1 MSIAIATGIASLAV
15 EYGPSV
21 IRSISSLFGG
31 NKTADKVADIVES
44 VSQLTLKPQDKVAAV
59 AQQIAALP
67 PAEFVELERIKLE
80 LEKEQTRRQELEN
93 QRYSAQLTD
102 QQASHAETQATI
114 RAGDGATDEYVRR
127 TRPLMARQSFYAG
140 TAYVLLMAMLEAFG
154 KGSGPDW
161 YIAMTVYTP
170 ALGYL
175 GLRTIDG
182 FAPFGKSS
190 KDKPTKP

>member
-44 VSQLTLKPQDKVAAV
+44 VGQLTLKPQDKVAAV

-67 PAEFVELERIKLE
+67 PEILLGLEQLKVE
-80 LEKEQTRRQELEN
+80 LEKEQTRRLELEN
-93 QRYSAQLTD
+93 QRYSAQLSD
-102 QQASHAETQATI
+102 QQASHSETQTTI
-114 RAGDGATDEYVRR
+114 RAGDAATDEYVRR
-127 TRPLMARQSFYAG
+127 TRPQMARRSFYIG
-140 TAYVLLMAMLEAFG
+140 SGYVLLMAMLEAFG
-154 KGSGPDW
+154 KGAGPDW

-170 ALGYL
+170 ALSYM